1 VLSFM
6 DQENGSAKIRSISFQ
21 NNPMG
26 EAQVD
31 KLIQILISGHNVTE
45 SISLHNT
52 GLGDEQACRIL
63 GILADNDTGVESID
77 LSKCHLTRASA
88 EHIKRNI
95 LLLTSKKLTSFL
107 PTLSLLKLEPL
118 LSSSELLLV
127 NRNGSLLSLDLSN
140 NKYTH
145 TAISFCIAG
154 SLTIPFHEID
164 ISLGNAAVEG
174 IFSALTV
181 PQQSLKKLRLDSTNI
196 GHGVIFSLSV
206 SGCSISPTPSHS

>member
-107 PTLSLLKLEPL
+107 PTLSLSNPN
-118 LSSSELLLV
+118 LSCHLQ
-127 NRNGSLLSLDLSN
+127 N
-140 NKYTH
+140 
-145 TAISFCIAG
+145 C
-154 SLTIPFHEID
+154 
-164 ISLGNAAVEG
+164 
-174 IFSALTV
+174 FS
-181 PQQSLKKLRLDSTNI
+181 
-196 GHGVIFSLSV
+196 
-206 SGCSISPTPSHS
+206 